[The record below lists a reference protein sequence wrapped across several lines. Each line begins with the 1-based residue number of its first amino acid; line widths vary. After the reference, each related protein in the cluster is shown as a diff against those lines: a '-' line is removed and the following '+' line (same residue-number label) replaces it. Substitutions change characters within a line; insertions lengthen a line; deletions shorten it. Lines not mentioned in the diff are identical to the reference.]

1 MENYRDVWSW
11 IKIIAV
17 WFEENIY
24 LKFIT
29 YMEITKKFIER
40 HSIFR
45 QWYFLVVWSNTYLLL
60 QSQILAYCFSHKSV
74 IVEGDSKGI
83 WSVHGP
89 RLLEHAADS
98 VTQIHCPEVTTV
110 LPCPDNWF
118 QHYMFYSIWTHLKIW
133 IKVLLAIWGFLNNG
147 MQLNV
152 YKNSNIHYLSLH
164 FKIYRL
170 YLTSV
175 TEIWQSF
182 LTPV

>member
-1 MENYRDVWSW
+1 MLFDLR
-11 IKIIAV
+11 KI
-17 WFEENIY
+17 
-24 LKFIT
+24 FISNLSH
-29 YMEITKKFIER
+29 IWKLQRSSLRGIQF
-40 HSIFR
+40 SGSGIF
-45 QWYFLVVWSNTYLLL
+45 WLYD
-60 QSQILAYCFSHKSV
+60 QILAYCLSHKSV

-118 QHYMFYSIWTHLKIW
+118 QHYTFYSIWTHLKIW
-133 IKVLLAIWGFLNNG
+133 IKVLLAIWGFFNNG
-147 MQLNV
+147 MQLKV

-164 FKIYRL
+164 FKMYRL